1 MLDTD
6 GSVFKDPTKFDG
18 IKNGKIDVGDI
29 QSEMEKQEQESQSK
43 DPYAYELFTR
53 SVGCAVGY
61 KVDIE

>member
-6 GSVFKDPTKFDG
+6 GSVFDDPAKFDG
-18 IKNGKIDVGDI
+18 IKDGKIDTSAV
-29 QSEMEKQEQESQSK
+29 QAEMEKEEKEAQAKEPNK
-43 DPYAYELFTR
+43 LFAR